1 LVRVFPGN
9 SVVGP
14 PDRAFDGGMPDLA
27 LDRAGPTGDLPI
39 VLLHAGVADRRMWQP
54 LWEPLTNR
62 RDVVRVDLRGFGDSS
77 ARPPG
82 PMSPCRDVLDVLDDL
97 GIARA
102 HLVGASYGAGVAVE
116 VAITDPGRVAS
127 LLLVAP
133 GGALIPEMTDGLR
146 AFAVAENA
154 ALEAGD
160 LDAAVEAN
168 LATWVDGPGQPADRV
183 DADVRAL
190 VGRMQRRAFELTADW
205 DDVEEDELDPPALE
219 RLGEVGVPTLVL
231 SGALDVDAIDDAS
244 AAVLAG
250 VSGARQVVWPDVA
263 HLPSLERPD
272 AFLALLEEWVAEVE
286 GDGGTG
292 R

>member
-1 LVRVFPGN
+1 
-9 SVVGP
+9 
-14 PDRAFDGGMPDLA
+14 MPDLA

-54 LWEPLTNR
+54 LWEPLTSR

-77 ARPPG
+77 DRPAG
-82 PMSPCRDVLDVLDDL
+82 PMSPLRDVLDVLTDL
-97 GIARA
+97 DIDRA

-116 VAITDPGRVAS
+116 VALTDPGRVAS

-133 GGALIPEMTDGLR
+133 GGALIPAMTDGLR

-183 DADVRAL
+183 DAGVRAL

-219 RLGEVGVPTLVL
+219 RLGEVDVPTLVL
-231 SGALDVDAIDDAS
+231 SGALDVDAIDDA
-244 AAVLAG
+244 ATAVLAG
-250 VSGARQVVWPDVA
+250 VTGARQVVWPDVA

-272 AFLALLEEWVAEVE
+272 AFRALVGEWVAEVE
-286 GDGGTG
+286 GDGGSV